1 MKKWKEKKKS
11 KRITFFFLMF
21 FYPLLHNTMTVFAD
35 IDEETC
41 QNILLNY
48 KKYFV
53 QNDLIHNGFRYLQW
67 GIIKGLKWVA
77 DSCQTLYSNTL
88 GLMDFTSYS
97 GFTDFTPTLKGIFT
111 AIMAVSIMMLGIIL
125 IVNHKKKPDVLV
137 GVLLAALTIS
147 ALGEL
152 MITANEGVQ
161 SFCNE
166 MVGSSMA
173 DSVVN
178 DNLFDLRYIDSTYG
192 IATFS
197 DDAETLAT
205 YHAPLEDFYMDA
217 IDINEV
223 INYDDPYISSDAS
236 TLLKKSYQRLPD
248 GTMVDKGVYNGWGWN
263 SGDDDDLFNDF
274 YYRYKINAFPICV
287 SLIAI
292 IIVFLVVS
300 YKSVRLSF
308 ELAIKKVITIL
319 YSADITGSQKTLKLL
334 GSIKNTYII
343 FMVNA
348 ITLKL
353 FIIFQSYLSE
363 KFSNNG
369 FTYCIILLFTSLAV
383 IDGPNIVQEL
393 TGEDAGLQS
402 SASRIL
408 AIYNAGRGRVRG
420 AGSAVSGGVRSAVGY
435 HRYKSMKDALGGDK
449 KNAKDAATKNI
460 GGSLEDGQ
468 AENQK
473 MKEDMQNSPEMQKEE
488 SGLRQGMGETENEPQ
503 KENGEHLSS
512 ASEAN
517 EEMKEAMSGGT
528 GTIDGT
534 GTPEQSIGGETPEG
548 GNGDIPANPEISE
561 AQPAAPNLETGSIPE
576 EGIQGA
582 GNGDIAEAMNGNG
595 DIPTTPVT
603 PATFTG
609 KAKPEIEPAKPDIRE
624 ASPSTPAAPK
634 NKPKNPTAK
643 RKRKVP
649 AAQSKPKNPVELE
662 QQEQLNKE
670 ERLK

>member
-1 MKKWKEKKKS
+1 MMKWKEKKKS

-21 FYPLLHNTMTVFAD
+21 LYPLLHNTMTVFAD

-53 QNDLIHNGFRYLQW
+53 QNDLIHDALRYLQW
-67 GIIKGLKWVA
+67 AIIKGLKWVA

-248 GTMVDKGVYNGWGWN
+248 GTMVDKGVYNGWGLN

-334 GSIKNTYII
+334 ESIKNTYII

-383 IDGPNIVQEL
+383 IDGPNIIQEL

-420 AGSAVSGGVRSAVGY
+420 TGSAISGGVRSAVGY
-435 HRYKSMKDALGGDK
+435 HRYKSMKNALSGDK
-449 KNAKDAATKNI
+449 KNVKDAATKNI
-460 GGSLEDGQ
+460 GGSLGDGQ

-503 KENGEHLSS
+503 KENGEQLSS

-534 GTPEQSIGGETPEG
+534 GTQEQYIGGETPEG

-561 AQPAAPNLETGSIPE
+561 AQPVTPNLETGSITE
-576 EGIQGA
+576 EKIQGA
-582 GNGDIAEAMNGNG
+582 GNGDIAETMNGNG

-609 KAKPEIEPAKPDIRE
+609 KVKPEIEPVKPDIRE
-624 ASPSTPAAPK
+624 TSPSTPATPK

-643 RKRKVP
+643 RKRKAP

>member
-53 QNDLIHNGFRYLQW
+53 QNDLIHNGFRYLKW

-334 GSIKNTYII
+334 ESIKNTYII
-343 FMVNA
+343 FVVNA

-420 AGSAVSGGVRSAVGY
+420 TGSAISGGVRSAVGY
-435 HRYKSMKDALGGDK
+435 HRYKSMKNALSGDK
-449 KNAKDAATKNI
+449 KNAKDAAIKNI
-460 GGSLEDGQ
+460 GGSLGDGQ

-503 KENGEHLSS
+503 KENGEQLSS

-534 GTPEQSIGGETPEG
+534 GTQEQYIGGETPEG

-561 AQPAAPNLETGSIPE
+561 AQPVTPNLETGSITE
-576 EGIQGA
+576 ERIQGA
-582 GNGDIAEAMNGNG
+582 GNGDIAETMNGNG

-609 KAKPEIEPAKPDIRE
+609 KVKPEIEPVKPDIRE
-624 ASPSTPAAPK
+624 TSPSTPATPK

-643 RKRKVP
+643 RKRKAP

>member
-1 MKKWKEKKKS
+1 MMKWKEKKKS

-77 DSCQTLYSNTL
+77 DSCQTLYGNTL

-197 DDAETLAT
+197 DDSETLAT

-363 KFSNNG
+363 KFSNNV
-369 FTYCIILLFTSLAV
+369 FSYCIILLFTSLAV

-420 AGSAVSGGVRSAVGY
+420 TGSAISGGVRSAVGY
-435 HRYKSMKDALGGDK
+435 HRYKSMKNALSGDK
-449 KNAKDAATKNI
+449 KNVKDAATKNI
-460 GGSLEDGQ
+460 GGSLGDGQ

-503 KENGEHLSS
+503 KENGEQLSS

-534 GTPEQSIGGETPEG
+534 GTQEQYIGGETPEG

-561 AQPAAPNLETGSIPE
+561 AQPVTPNLETGSITE
-576 EGIQGA
+576 ERIQGA
-582 GNGDIAEAMNGNG
+582 GNGDIAETMNVNG

-609 KAKPEIEPAKPDIRE
+609 KVKPEIEPVKPDIRE
-624 ASPSTPAAPK
+624 TSPSTPATPK
-634 NKPKNPTAK
+634 NKPKNTTAK
-643 RKRKVP
+643 RKRKAP

>member
-1 MKKWKEKKKS
+1 
-11 KRITFFFLMF
+11 
-21 FYPLLHNTMTVFAD
+21 MTVFAD

-53 QNDLIHNGFRYLQW
+53 QNDLIHNGFRYLKW

-363 KFSNNG
+363 KFSNNV
-369 FTYCIILLFTSLAV
+369 FSYCIILLFTSLAV

-420 AGSAVSGGVRSAVGY
+420 TGSAISGGVRSAVGY
-435 HRYKSMKDALGGDK
+435 HRYKSMKNALSGDK
-449 KNAKDAATKNI
+449 KNANDAATKNI
-460 GGSLEDGQ
+460 GGSLGDGQ

-503 KENGEHLSS
+503 KENGEQLSS

-534 GTPEQSIGGETPEG
+534 GTQEQYIGGETPEG

-561 AQPAAPNLETGSIPE
+561 AQPATPNLETGSITE
-576 EGIQGA
+576 ERIQGA
-582 GNGDIAEAMNGNG
+582 GNGDIAETMNGNG

-609 KAKPEIEPAKPDIRE
+609 KVKPEIEPVKPDIRE
-624 ASPSTPAAPK
+624 TSPSTPATPK

-643 RKRKVP
+643 RKRKAP

>member
-53 QNDLIHNGFRYLQW
+53 QNDLIHNGFRYLKW

-363 KFSNNG
+363 KFSNNV
-369 FTYCIILLFTSLAV
+369 FSYCIILLFTSLAV

-420 AGSAVSGGVRSAVGY
+420 TGSAISGGVRSAVGY
-435 HRYKSMKDALGGDK
+435 HRYKSMKNALSGDK
-449 KNAKDAATKNI
+449 KNVKDAATKNI
-460 GGSLEDGQ
+460 GGSLGDGQ

-503 KENGEHLSS
+503 KENGEQLSS

-534 GTPEQSIGGETPEG
+534 GTQEQSIGGETPEG

-609 KAKPEIEPAKPDIRE
+609 KAKPEIEPAKTDIRE

-643 RKRKVP
+643 RKRKAP

>member
-1 MKKWKEKKKS
+1 MMKWKEKKKS

-21 FYPLLHNTMTVFAD
+21 LYPLLHNTMTVFAD

-53 QNDLIHNGFRYLQW
+53 QNDLIHNALRYLQW
-67 GIIKGLKWVA
+67 VIIKGLKWVA

-197 DDAETLAT
+197 DDSETLAT

-383 IDGPNIVQEL
+383 IDGPNIIQEL

-473 MKEDMQNSPEMQKEE
+473 MKEDMQNSPEMKKEE

-503 KENGEHLSS
+503 KENGEQLSS

-534 GTPEQSIGGETPEG
+534 GTQEQYIGGETTEG
-548 GNGDIPANPEISE
+548 GNGDISANPEISE
-561 AQPAAPNLETGSIPE
+561 AQPATPNLETGSITE

-582 GNGDIAEAMNGNG
+582 GNGDIAETMNGNG

-609 KAKPEIEPAKPDIRE
+609 KVKPEIEPAKPDIRE
-624 ASPSTPAAPK
+624 TSPSTPATPK

>member
-1 MKKWKEKKKS
+1 MMKWKEKKKS

-77 DSCQTLYSNTL
+77 DSCQTLYGNTL

-197 DDAETLAT
+197 DDSETLAT

-363 KFSNNG
+363 KFSNNV
-369 FTYCIILLFTSLAV
+369 FSYCIILLFTSLAV

-420 AGSAVSGGVRSAVGY
+420 TGSAISGGVRSAVGY
-435 HRYKSMKDALGGDK
+435 HRYKSMKNALSGDK
-449 KNAKDAATKNI
+449 KNVKDAATKNI
-460 GGSLEDGQ
+460 GGSLGDGQ

-488 SGLRQGMGETENEPQ
+488 SGLRQGMRETENEPQ
-503 KENGEHLSS
+503 KENGEQLSS

-534 GTPEQSIGGETPEG
+534 GTQEQYIGGETPEG

-561 AQPAAPNLETGSIPE
+561 AQPVTPNLETGSITE
-576 EGIQGA
+576 ERIQGA
-582 GNGDIAEAMNGNG
+582 GNGDIAETMNVNG

-609 KAKPEIEPAKPDIRE
+609 KVKPEIEPVKPDIRE
-624 ASPSTPAAPK
+624 TSPSTPATPK

-643 RKRKVP
+643 RKRKAP

>member
-1 MKKWKEKKKS
+1 
-11 KRITFFFLMF
+11 
-21 FYPLLHNTMTVFAD
+21 
-35 IDEETC
+35 
-41 QNILLNY
+41 
-48 KKYFV
+48 
-53 QNDLIHNGFRYLQW
+53 
-67 GIIKGLKWVA
+67 
-77 DSCQTLYSNTL
+77 
-88 GLMDFTSYS
+88 
-97 GFTDFTPTLKGIFT
+97 
-111 AIMAVSIMMLGIIL
+111 
-125 IVNHKKKPDVLV
+125 
-137 GVLLAALTIS
+137 
-147 ALGEL
+147 
-152 MITANEGVQ
+152 
-161 SFCNE
+161 
-166 MVGSSMA
+166 
-173 DSVVN
+173 
-178 DNLFDLRYIDSTYG
+178 
-192 IATFS
+192 
-197 DDAETLAT
+197 
-205 YHAPLEDFYMDA
+205 
-217 IDINEV
+217 
-223 INYDDPYISSDAS
+223 
-236 TLLKKSYQRLPD
+236 
-248 GTMVDKGVYNGWGWN
+248 MVDKGVYNGWGWN

-300 YKSVRLSF
+300 YKSIRLSF

-334 GSIKNTYII
+334 ESIKNTYII

-383 IDGPNIVQEL
+383 IDGPNIIQEI

-420 AGSAVSGGVRSAVGY
+420 TGSAISGGVRSAVGY
-435 HRYKSMKDALGGDK
+435 HRYKSMKNALSGDK
-449 KNAKDAATKNI
+449 KNVKDAATKNI
-460 GGSLEDGQ
+460 GGSLGDGQ

-503 KENGEHLSS
+503 KENGEQLSS

-534 GTPEQSIGGETPEG
+534 GTQEQHIGGETPEG

-561 AQPAAPNLETGSIPE
+561 AQPVTPNLETGSITE
-576 EGIQGA
+576 ERIQGA
-582 GNGDIAEAMNGNG
+582 GNGDIEETMNGNG

-609 KAKPEIEPAKPDIRE
+609 KVKPEIEPVKPDIRE
-624 ASPSTPAAPK
+624 TSTSTPVTPK

-643 RKRKVP
+643 RKRKAP

>member
-1 MKKWKEKKKS
+1 
-11 KRITFFFLMF
+11 
-21 FYPLLHNTMTVFAD
+21 MTVFAD

-197 DDAETLAT
+197 DDSETLAT

-236 TLLKKSYQRLPD
+236 TLLKKSYERLPD

-383 IDGPNIVQEL
+383 IDGPNIIQEL

-420 AGSAVSGGVRSAVGY
+420 TGSALSGGVRSAVGY
-435 HRYKSMKDALGGDK
+435 HRYKSMKNALGGDK
-449 KNAKDAATKNI
+449 KNANDAATKNI
-460 GGSLEDGQ
+460 GGSLGDGQ

-503 KENGEHLSS
+503 KENGEQLSS

-534 GTPEQSIGGETPEG
+534 GTQEQYIGGETPEG
-548 GNGDIPANPEISE
+548 GNGDIPVNPEISE
-561 AQPAAPNLETGSIPE
+561 AQPVTPNLETGSITE
-576 EGIQGA
+576 ERIQGA
-582 GNGDIAEAMNGNG
+582 GNGDIAETMNGNG

-609 KAKPEIEPAKPDIRE
+609 KVKPEIEPVKPDIRE
-624 ASPSTPAAPK
+624 TSPSTPATPK

-643 RKRKVP
+643 RKRKAP

>member
-1 MKKWKEKKKS
+1 
-11 KRITFFFLMF
+11 
-21 FYPLLHNTMTVFAD
+21 MTVFAD

-53 QNDLIHNGFRYLQW
+53 QNDLIHNGFRDLQW

-88 GLMDFTSYS
+88 GFMDFTSYS

-300 YKSVRLSF
+300 YKSIRLSF

-363 KFSNNG
+363 KFSNNV
-369 FTYCIILLFTSLAV
+369 FSYCIILLFTSLAV

-420 AGSAVSGGVRSAVGY
+420 TGSAISGGVRSAVGY
-435 HRYKSMKDALGGDK
+435 HRYKSMKNALSGDK
-449 KNAKDAATKNI
+449 KNVKDAATKNI
-460 GGSLEDGQ
+460 GGSLGDGQ

-503 KENGEHLSS
+503 KENGEQLSS

-534 GTPEQSIGGETPEG
+534 GTQEQYIGGETPEG

-561 AQPAAPNLETGSIPE
+561 AQPVTPNLETGSITE
-576 EGIQGA
+576 ERIQGA
-582 GNGDIAEAMNGNG
+582 GNGDIAETMNGNG

-609 KAKPEIEPAKPDIRE
+609 KVKPEIEPVKPDIRE
-624 ASPSTPAAPK
+624 TSPSTPATPK

-643 RKRKVP
+643 RKRKAP

>member
-1 MKKWKEKKKS
+1 MMKWKEKKKS

-21 FYPLLHNTMTVFAD
+21 LYPLLHNTMTVFAD

-53 QNDLIHNGFRYLQW
+53 QNDLIHNGFRDLQW

-217 IDINEV
+217 ININEV

-334 GSIKNTYII
+334 ESIKNTYII
-343 FMVNA
+343 FVVNA

-363 KFSNNG
+363 KFSNNV
-369 FTYCIILLFTSLAV
+369 FSYCIILLFTSLAV

-420 AGSAVSGGVRSAVGY
+420 TGSAISGGVRSAVGY
-435 HRYKSMKDALGGDK
+435 HRYKSMKNALSGDK
-449 KNAKDAATKNI
+449 KNAKDAAIKNI
-460 GGSLEDGQ
+460 GGSLGDGQ

-503 KENGEHLSS
+503 KENGEKLSS

-534 GTPEQSIGGETPEG
+534 GTQEQYIGGETPEG

-561 AQPAAPNLETGSIPE
+561 AQPATPNLETGSITE
-576 EGIQGA
+576 ERIQGA
-582 GNGDIAEAMNGNG
+582 GNGDIAETMNGNG

-609 KAKPEIEPAKPDIRE
+609 KVKPEIEPVKPDIRE
-624 ASPSTPAAPK
+624 TSPSTPATPK

-643 RKRKVP
+643 RKRKAP